1 MVWTLLLLLTVG
13 WLLTLLAG
21 VGAPWSWI
29 LPAAIGAL
37 LLYRVAGAFRR
48 D

>member
-1 MVWTLLLLLTVG
+1 MTWTLLLLLTVA

-21 VGAPWSWI
+21 VGSPWSWI

-37 LLYRVAGAFRR
+37 VLYRVVRSMRR
-48 D
+48 E

>member
-1 MVWTLLLLLTVG
+1 MIWTLLVLLTVA

-21 VGAPWSWI
+21 IGPPWPWI

-37 LLYRVAGAFRR
+37 LLYRVAGALRR
-48 D
+48 K